1 MLDGMGRL
9 QSRRR
14 DEQTDPGVLALVDRL
29 RKLADERVKMRS
41 LVEQRWL
48 EDLQH
53 FHGQYDDATQAWLA
67 KSENKNK
74 SRLFINLTRPKTNA
88 MISRIMDLLFPTD
101 DKHWGIQPSP
111 VPEMG
116 RQETEAQNIMDR
128 FKGVAQDAQ
137 ERFDDPEET
146 DELKLQEAGETLE
159 VANANMKAAQEAID
173 DLADMRKEA
182 KLACQLMEEEIYDQL
197 KASSYQAQCRD
208 VIEDACKLGSG
219 VMKGPVLAE
228 KVRKRWVMN
237 KDTGK
242 HELTEV
248 LDIKPAFERVDP
260 WAFFPDANAR
270 TMEESEGDLER
281 HMMNRKQLRE
291 LARRSDMDKE
301 AINNLLK
308 SGMEDIAPEGMSQLF
323 ALTNDEAHQIKGKFQ
338 VWEYTGPV
346 EPEELA
352 LLADAYEDGDTLG
365 ELEYLEEVHAKIWFC
380 QNEVLSFALHPLE
393 SNEGIYSVYNIE
405 KSETYVLGGIG
416 MPRLIRDPQKAL
428 NSAHRMM
435 MDNARIAVG
444 PQIVVNQERI
454 TPKNDSWELSEMKI
468 WMEQDGISERPA
480 FEIYNIPLNQA
491 LLANIIE
498 MARRDIDEMSSMP
511 MIAQGEQGAG
521 VTKTAQGMAMLMNS
535 ANVNFRRYI
544 RNWDDDITVPNIRR
558 TYDFNMQFSNKEEIK
573 GDYEVD
579 ARGSTVLLV
588 REMQAAN
595 LMHLADRFGEHPEYG
610 VYIDKPELLKQVVKA
625 NMIPADGLIRT
636 EREAEELRQQQA
648 KQPDPTMV
656 IAEKTIGLKEK
667 EIDSRVAIAEMNN
680 DTKLRVED
688 KEQDGKMQVA
698 VMNASEKAEDREA
711 RLEIE
716 GAKTGDKSSA
726 AAIKREFDERKLAT
740 EVATALKTGVHANGD
755 I

>member
-1 MLDGMGRL
+1 MLDGMQRL

-14 DEQTDPGVLALVDRL
+14 DELTDPGVIALVDRL

-53 FHGQYDDATQAWLA
+53 FHGQYDEATEKWLA
-67 KSENKNK
+67 KAENKNK

-88 MISRIMDLLFPTD
+88 MISRITDLLFPTD
-101 DKHWGIQPSP
+101 DKHWGIQPTP

-116 RQETEAQNIMDR
+116 RQESQAQNIMDR
-128 FKGVAQDAQ
+128 AKAVAHDAQ
-137 ERFDDPEET
+137 ERLDDPEQ
-146 DELKLQEAGETLE
+146 DDPRKLQEADQDIQL
-159 VANANMKAAQEAID
+159 ANDNLKAAQDALDHLSDI
-173 DLADMRKEA
+173 RKEA
-182 KLACQLMEEEIYDQL
+182 KLACELMEEEMFDQL
-197 KASSYQAQCRD
+197 KASLYQAQCRD

-228 KVRKRWVMN
+228 KVRKRWLFN
-237 KDTGK
+237 EKAGK

-248 LDIKPAFERVDP
+248 LDIKPAFTRVDP
-260 WAFFPDANAR
+260 WAFFPDPNAR
-270 TMEESEGDLER
+270 TIDESEGFLER

-308 SGMEDIAPEGMSQLF
+308 IGADGVAPEGMSQLF

-338 VWEYTGPV
+338 VWEYTGPI
-346 EPEELA
+346 EPEELR
-352 LLADAYEDGDTLG
+352 LLADVYEDGEMLS

-380 QNEVLSFALHPLE
+380 QNEVLSYALHPLE
-393 SNEGIYSVYNIE
+393 SNEAIYSVYNIE

-416 MPRLIRDPQKAL
+416 MPRIIRDPQKAL

-435 MDNARIAVG
+435 MDNGRVSVG
-444 PQIVVNQERI
+444 PQVVINKERI
-454 TPKNDSWELSEMKI
+454 KPQDGSWELSEMKI
-468 WMEQDGISERPA
+468 WVDEDGISERPA

-544 RNWDDDITVPNIRR
+544 RNWDDDITVPNLRR
-558 TYDFNMQFSNKEEIK
+558 LYDFNMQFSDKEEIK

-625 NMIPADGLIRT
+625 NMIPADGLIRS

-648 KQPDPTMV
+648 KQPDPQVMAAQEM
-656 IAEKTIGLKEK
+656 IELKREETQAK
-667 EIDSRVAIAEMNN
+667 VAIAEMNN
-680 DTKLRVED
+680 ETKVQLEEMDNDSRMEI
-688 KEQDGKMQVA
+688 A
-698 VMNASEKAEDREA
+698 ALNASESAEDREA

-716 GAKTGDKSSA
+716 GAKTGDKSTA
-726 AAIKREFDERKLAT
+726 AAIKRDLDERKLAT
-740 EVATALKTGVHANGD
+740 EVQMALKTGVHANGD